1 MSNPLSDL
9 IGPLLGGLGL
19 FLLGMGMMSDGLK
32 LAAGGAL
39 QRILSAATR
48 TRWHA
53 LGSGILVTA
62 LVQSSSAVTVAT
74 IGFINAGLLNLAPA
88 LWVLFGANVGSTM
101 TGWLVAL
108 LGLKFNIEALALPL
122 VGAGILLR
130 LTGPGR
136 RSGAIGTALAGFG
149 LLFMGIGLLQQTF
162 AGLAGQFSLP
172 QGDGPLIVLAQLLV
186 GLLMTVLM
194 QSSSA
199 SIAIALT
206 AAQGGL
212 IGAHGAAAVVIGANI
227 GTTFTALLAAVGAT
241 PNARRA
247 AAAHVIF
254 NLITASVALALL
266 PWLIAALN
274 RAQLAMGMAEDPAIL
289 VALFHTVFNLLGVM
303 LMWPLAAG
311 LTRWLQRRFRARED
325 DEAQLQFLD
334 DNVLAVPALALDALE
349 REIGRIGHIAS
360 RMARSVLA
368 GADLARVAEDQRI
381 TSLLDAAIE
390 RFVERMHR
398 AQMGKATSER
408 LAWALRVLRYRQT
421 ASEQAFAAS
430 HLVPWVAATGSGLA
444 QAQDG
449 FAQHADALFGLCDPQ
464 QGEPS
469 PGMVAAAMDAV
480 ELSYQSLKAA
490 LLAAGADGQ
499 LPMAAME
506 QSLRRYSALRR
517 AAQQQAK
524 ASVRADA
531 LAPPSADEGA

>member
-1 MSNPLSDL
+1 MAHHLTDL
-9 IGPLLGGLGL
+9 LGPLLGGLGL
-19 FLLGMGMMSDGLK
+19 FLLGMGMMTDGLK

-62 LVQSSSAVTVAT
+62 LVQASGAVTVAT

-108 LGLKFNIEALALPL
+108 LGLKFKIEAFALPL
-122 VGAGILLR
+122 VGVGILLR

-136 RSGAIGTALAGFG
+136 RSGAIGTAVAGFG

-162 AGLAGQFSLP
+162 AGLAGQLSLP
-172 QGDGPLIVLAQLLV
+172 QGDGMLMVLAQLVV
-186 GLLMTVLM
+186 GVLMTVLM

-212 IGAHGAAAVVIGANI
+212 IGAQGAAAVVIGANI

-254 NLITASVALALL
+254 NLITAGVALVLL
-266 PWLIAALN
+266 PWLIAALA
-274 RAQLAMGMAEDPAIL
+274 RAQQSMGLADDPAIL
-289 VALFHTVFNLLGVM
+289 VALFHTVFNLLGVV

-311 LTRWLQRRFRARED
+311 LTRWLQRRFRAREE

-334 DNVLAVPALALDALE
+334 DNVLQVPALALDALKH
-349 REIGRIGHIAS
+349 EIDRIGHIAS
-360 RMARSVLA
+360 RMARNVLA
-368 GADLARVAEDQRI
+368 GADLTRVAEDQRI
-381 TSLLDAAIE
+381 TSQLDAAIE

-408 LAWALRVLRYRQT
+408 LAWALRVLRYQQT
-421 ASEQAFAAS
+421 ASEQVFAAS
-430 HLVPWVAATGSGLA
+430 HLVPWVAATGTGLA
-444 QAQDG
+444 LAQGD
-449 FAQHADALFGLCDPQ
+449 FAKHALALFDLCDPQ

-469 PGMVAAAMDAV
+469 PGMVALALDAV
-480 ELSYQSLKAA
+480 ERSYQSLKAA

-499 LPMAAME
+499 LPMDAME

-524 ASVRADA
+524 ATRRDDVAPAPQGDA
-531 LAPPSADEGA
+531 E